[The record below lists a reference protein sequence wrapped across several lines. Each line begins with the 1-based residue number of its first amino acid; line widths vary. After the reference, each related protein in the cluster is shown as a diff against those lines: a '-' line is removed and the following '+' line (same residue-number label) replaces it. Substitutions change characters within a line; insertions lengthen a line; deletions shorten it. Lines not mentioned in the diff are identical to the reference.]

1 MVAIFPIYDKNY
13 FSIGAHRGVKV
24 FAPLL
29 MVAARRD
36 AGGRA

>member
-13 FSIGAHRGVKV
+13 FSIGAHRGVKF

-36 AGGRA
+36 AGARA